1 MTDEEAE
8 EARLDADVLRKRVL
22 ALEGRIG
29 RLEAMKLHGEIGKLT
44 SRVHELSEV
53 LRPTEKELRRRAVLE
68 AEVMEALSHQRH
80 HLDKVLYRLCALEN
94 PPPPPSV
101 WRIVLW
107 QAVEGF
113 LTWPKPRAW
122 VARRVLN

>member
-1 MTDEEAE
+1 MTDEEQE
-8 EARLDADVLRKRVL
+8 EMDGLRKRVL

-29 RLEAMKLHGEIGKLT
+29 RQEAMKLHEETGKLT
-44 SRVHELSEV
+44 NRVHELSEV
-53 LRPTEKELRRRAVLE
+53 LRPTEAELRRRAILE

-80 HLDKVLYRLCALEN
+80 HLDKILHRLCTLEN

-101 WRIVLW
+101 WRVIVW
-107 QAVEGF
+107 EAIEGV
-113 LTWPKPRAW
+113 LKHGSSWRAW